1 MNYFNLIFSNKSILR
16 IFQQEIF
23 KKFKIEGEIIEFGA
37 SDETHK
43 NFCYNL
49 KNCKITYY
57 DPSGEK
63 KEFKYLKNVK
73 YSNSSSTACLN
84 ADLIILHTEWN
95 DFKLLNFKK
104 LVKKN
109 NFKVFDMRNIYS
121 PSKMKKSNIKY
132 FGIGR

>member
-1 MNYFNLIFSNKSILR
+1 MKLIDLKSFHSVCR
-16 IFQQEIF
+16 
-23 KKFKIEGEIIEFGA
+23 
-37 SDETHK
+37 
-43 NFCYNL
+43 
-49 KNCKITYY
+49 ITYY

-63 KEFKYLKNVK
+63 NEFKSLKNVK
-73 YSNSSSTACLN
+73 YLNNLSKACLN

-109 NFKVFDMRNIYS
+109 NFKVFDMRNLYS

-132 FGIGR
+132 FSIGR